1 MSTYAQRFRYGLTSG
16 NKIIS
21 IYDEE
26 FIDVLDEVKISILMK
41 ILNYKM

>member
-16 NKIIS
+16 SKIIS

-26 FIDVLDEVKISILMK
+26 FIDVLDEVKNINFNEK
-41 ILNYKM
+41 Y